1 MREMR
6 AETFVKTT
14 GARRFL
20 GEISLETRQL
30 LRGGVEVTTII
41 DPKWLA

>member
-14 GARRFL
+14 GVRFL
-20 GEISLETRQL
+20 VTGEIPLETRQL

-41 DPKWLA
+41 DPK